1 MCADV
6 IYGSSLVALDYLAM
20 NSFVLPLPFPS
31 TSGGDGTIPPDVL
44 YAVNLLLCFA
54 ILHLLL
60 TLMVMANILSGYI
73 EVCLESEIYFEDQDS
88 SIFRSFIQP
97 CMWFLEEPSLF
108 SVGRTAQSLTCF
120 IMEKPHTGLDECQ

>member
-73 EVCLESEIYFEDQDS
+73 EVCLESEIYSEDQDS
-88 SIFRSFIQP
+88 SIFRQSSNP
-97 CMWFLEEPSLF
+97 EEPSNTEPNLFRHGETTYWMTDLYMLF
-108 SVGRTAQSLTCF
+108 SF
-120 IMEKPHTGLDECQ
+120 I